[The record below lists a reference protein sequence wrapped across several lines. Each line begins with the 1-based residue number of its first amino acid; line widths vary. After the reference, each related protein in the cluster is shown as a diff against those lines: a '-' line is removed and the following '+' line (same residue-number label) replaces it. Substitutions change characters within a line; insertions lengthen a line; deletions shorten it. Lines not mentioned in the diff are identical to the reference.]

1 MGLTF
6 WNPNIQHFMQKNA
19 ILEQVKAAEEDDNH
33 MLQFFKKQKLMYTK
47 LVPETVHCIN
57 FIWKFI

>member
-1 MGLTF
+1 
-6 WNPNIQHFMQKNA
+6 MQKNA
-19 ILEQVKAAEEDDNH
+19 ILEQVKATEEDDNY

-57 FIWKFI
+57 FISKFI